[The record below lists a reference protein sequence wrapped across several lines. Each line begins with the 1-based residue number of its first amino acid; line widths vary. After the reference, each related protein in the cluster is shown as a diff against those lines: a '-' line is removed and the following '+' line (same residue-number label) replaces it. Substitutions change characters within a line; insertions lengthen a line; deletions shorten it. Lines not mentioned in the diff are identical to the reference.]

1 MAEIAQQ
8 FPQIVTEIINLDE
21 QNAEKP
27 EEVFAVP
34 TYMLDGK
41 VVSLGNPYREQMS
54 AKIKAALA
62 EKR

>member
-1 MAEIAQQ
+1 MAEIARQ
-8 FPQIVTEIINLDE
+8 FPQLITEIINLDE
-21 QNAEKP
+21 PGAEKP

-34 TYMLDGK
+34 TYVLDGK

-54 AKIKAALA
+54 AKIKAALT